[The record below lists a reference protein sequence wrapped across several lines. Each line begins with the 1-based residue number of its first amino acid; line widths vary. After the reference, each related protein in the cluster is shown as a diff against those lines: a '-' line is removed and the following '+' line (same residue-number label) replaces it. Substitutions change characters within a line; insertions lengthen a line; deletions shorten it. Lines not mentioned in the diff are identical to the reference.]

1 MTNWETTAPAQAITP
16 AATLLLLRERAAEVE
31 VLMMRRG
38 QALRFMG
45 GMWVFP
51 GGRVDP
57 SDCTPAAA
65 ALVPADVEPAQG
77 RLCAIDGEPLPGS
90 LALGLRVAACRET
103 FEEAG
108 LLLVRRRDGRPVA
121 PGDLRPLHAERERV
135 TRTPGGFTD
144 LLAAAGLLLDV
155 GQLVYWSHWITPS
168 HEPRRFDTRFFARSM
183 PPGQWASVDRRE
195 STDLAWLTPR
205 DACHAA
211 ERGEMQLAPPTLL
224 TLEDLDEAHT
234 HHGGVTAMLAA
245 ERGRATPPVM
255 PRIRVESS
263 TMHVLLPWDPAY
275 AQAQGEGSTA
285 PAGYPPHLTRRRSS
299 LVIPRE
305 ALSR

>member
-1 MTNWETTAPAQAITP
+1 MPQ
-16 AATLLLLRERAAEVE
+16 
-31 VLMMRRG
+31 G
-38 QALRFMG
+38 Q
-45 GMWVFP
+45 
-51 GGRVDP
+51 
-57 SDCTPAAA
+57 S
-65 ALVPADVEPAQG
+65 
-77 RLCAIDGEPLPGS
+77 
-90 LALGLRVAACRET
+90 
-103 FEEAG
+103 
-108 LLLVRRRDGRPVA
+108 
-121 PGDLRPLHAERERV
+121 
-135 TRTPGGFTD
+135 
-144 LLAAAGLLLDV
+144 
-155 GQLVYWSHWITPS
+155 
-168 HEPRRFDTRFFARSM
+168 
-183 PPGQWASVDRRE
+183 ASVDRRE

-234 HHGGVTAMLAA
+234 RHGSVTAMLAA

-263 TMHVLLPWDPAY
+263 TMHVLLPWNPDY